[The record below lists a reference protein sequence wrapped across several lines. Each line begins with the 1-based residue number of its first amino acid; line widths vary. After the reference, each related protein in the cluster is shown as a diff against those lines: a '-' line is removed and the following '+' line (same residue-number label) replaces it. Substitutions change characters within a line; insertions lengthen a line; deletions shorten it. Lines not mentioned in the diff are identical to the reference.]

1 MNNWAINFFT
11 KEFIKVSGVLSRI
24 DFLKRMLLTYFA
36 MLVTS
41 SSIDYALKANGN
53 LSILG
58 LMVLFG
64 CSWYIISLSIR
75 RLHDAG
81 YSGFWLFLVA
91 LIAKLNQSQIVTINI
106 KNYEIIVTIITI
118 IIVGSLS
125 RKNINNKYKN

>member
-1 MNNWAINFFT
+1 
-11 KEFIKVSGVLSRI
+11 
-24 DFLKRMLLTYFA
+24 

-118 IIVGSLS
+118 IIFGSLS